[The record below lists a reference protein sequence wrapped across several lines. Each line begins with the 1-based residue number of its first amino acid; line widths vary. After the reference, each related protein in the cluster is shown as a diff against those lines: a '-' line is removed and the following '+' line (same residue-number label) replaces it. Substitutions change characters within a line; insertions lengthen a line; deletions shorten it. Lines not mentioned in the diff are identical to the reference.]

1 MFNGKLKAIT
11 FSYDDGVTQDAHLIH
26 LMNKYGIKSTFNLNS
41 GLMGDLRKLELG
53 PSMRTVSHIK
63 FRPDEIKDIYAGH
76 EVAAHTLR
84 HPPLINKPQDYI
96 IDQVENDRLALSEI
110 VGYEVKGFAY
120 PCARTDFDTR
130 VANIIKEN
138 TGIKYARTTIENF
151 SFDLQDNLYEFSPT
165 MHQPTSLNDKGF
177 ELVEKFLDMKPDK
190 PQILYIWGHSYS
202 LDFSPEGWEA
212 IEKLFQM
219 ISGKDDIFYG
229 TNSEVLL
236 AGK

>member
-26 LMNKYGIKSTFNLNS
+26 LMNKYGIQSTFNLNS

-84 HPPLINKPQDYI
+84 HPPLINKPQ
-96 IDQVENDRLALSEI
+96 
-110 VGYEVKGFAY
+110 
-120 PCARTDFDTR
+120 
-130 VANIIKEN
+130 
-138 TGIKYARTTIENF
+138 
-151 SFDLQDNLYEFSPT
+151 
-165 MHQPTSLNDKGF
+165 
-177 ELVEKFLDMKPDK
+177 
-190 PQILYIWGHSYS
+190 ILYIWGHSYS